1 MPTQKP
7 QFTIVMDKETLDKV
21 EDFRF
26 SERFPNRSQAINYL
40 IKKGMEALEEEGKE
54 DNKK

>member
-7 QFTIVMDKETLDKV
+7 QFTIVVDEETLEKI

-26 SERFPNRSQAINYL
+26 NERYPNRSQAINYL
-40 IKKGMEALEEEGKE
+40 IKKGLEGIEQEKDKE
-54 DNKK
+54 KK